1 MNVGDNR
8 YKPKFVKGV
17 KNDKAILV
25 VDVTDRYENRDYY
38 HKAMK
43 EKVDKYIP
51 CLNHL
56 TAKDTVN
63 NKEILPVVFGSRG
76 AIAPKAIKISME
88 HNTTKSKMKTIVMN
102 VLRSSIEMYSVTLD
116 V

>member
-1 MNVGDNR
+1 MFIESTVNVGDNR
-8 YKPKFVKGV
+8 HKPKFVKGV

-25 VDVTDRYENRDYY
+25 VDVTDRYENRDYF

-56 TAKDTVN
+56 IAKDSVD
-63 NKEILPVVFGSRG
+63 NKEISPVVLGRRG
-76 AIAPKAIKISME
+76 AIATKAIEISM
-88 HNTTKSKMKTIVMN
+88 
-102 VLRSSIEMYSVTLD
+102 LC
-116 V
+116 